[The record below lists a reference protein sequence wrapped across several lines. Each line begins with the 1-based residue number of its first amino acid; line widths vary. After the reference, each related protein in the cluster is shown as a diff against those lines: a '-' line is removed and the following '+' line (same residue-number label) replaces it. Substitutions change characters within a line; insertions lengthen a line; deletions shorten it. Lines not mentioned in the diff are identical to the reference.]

1 MKPVYLQLSEAV
13 EKLPCRAS
21 HFWGN
26 PDLPS
31 EYDYP
36 VYLDEKGNEHPYVFI
51 CQINLEEVASY
62 DVDNVLPHE
71 GMLLF
76 FAKID
81 TYLGDYISDD
91 IIGGVISD
99 TSAVKVLYFPS
110 CKNLREVVYMNG
122 ESCKTVPHELKIEF
136 HADLMHVS
144 DEHALLAHPTYRPW
158 ENWDAPYEDWLI
170 LLQVDSFEGK
180 DFQLNLM
187 DVGVLDF
194 LISPSDLK
202 QHSFDNV
209 RAIVLSS

>member
-1 MKPVYLQLSEAV
+1 MSEALRLQLCE
-13 EKLPCRAS
+13 
-21 HFWGN
+21 
-26 PDLPS
+26 
-31 EYDYP
+31 P
-36 VYLDEKGNEHPYVFI
+36 VH
-51 CQINLEEVASY
+51 
-62 DVDNVLPHE
+62 VLLLQH
-71 GMLLF
+71 LLF
-76 FAKID
+76 LIRQ
-81 TYLGDYISDD
+81 LP
-91 IIGGVISD
+91 VLL
-99 TSAVKVLYFPS
+99 AVKVLYFPS
-110 CKNLREVVYMNG
+110 CENLREVVYMNG
-122 ESCKTVPHELKIEF
+122 ESCRTVPHELKIDF

-158 ENWDAPYEDWLI
+158 ENWDAPYEDWMI